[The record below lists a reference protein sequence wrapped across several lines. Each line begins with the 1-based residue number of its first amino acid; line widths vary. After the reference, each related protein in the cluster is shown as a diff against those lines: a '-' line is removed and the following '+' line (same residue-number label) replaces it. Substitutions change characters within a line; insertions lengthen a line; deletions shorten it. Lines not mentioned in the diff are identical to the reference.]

1 MTRGRGDAGTKMADK
16 VEQITGVIG
25 DPKSWAVAE
34 QGGELVQVELR
45 KGVRVRMYKA
55 EAIAKGL
62 WKAEE
67 RGVESVERKA
77 QQPKR
82 NKIRRP
88 VANKG
93 A

>member
-1 MTRGRGDAGTKMADK
+1 MADK

-34 QGGELVQVELR
+34 RGGELVQVELR
-45 KGVRVRMYKA
+45 KGVRVRMYKS

-62 WKAEE
+62 WKEPEQEA
-67 RGVESVERKA
+67 RGKRQEPV
-77 QQPKR
+77 R
-82 NKIRRP
+82 NKARRP
-88 VANKG
+88 GRNKG

>member
-1 MTRGRGDAGTKMADK
+1 MATDK

-34 QGGELVQVELR
+34 QSGELVQVELR
-45 KGVRVRMYKA
+45 PGVRVRMYKS

-62 WKAEE
+62 WKAPE
-67 RGVESVERKA
+67 KA
-77 QQPKR
+77 QPPAK
-82 NKIRRP
+82 NKQRRP